1 MQDIFHTETTRFAH
15 AILPGAS
22 FAEKDGTFTNG
33 ERRIQRVRKA
43 LEPLS
48 GMAERQVI
56 CELSIRMGY
65 PISYHH
71 PLQIMDE
78 IASLTPIYGGIQW
91 FYPTKD
97 HPETS
102 TLYQELFS
110 RPGGKARFVP
120 SEFRGPGEVLLIQTK
135 HLAHVE

>member
-1 MQDIFHTETTRFAH
+1 MQDIFHTETTCFAH
-15 AILPGAS
+15 LILPGAS

-33 ERRIQRVRKA
+33 ARRIQRVRKA
-43 LEPLS
+43 IEPLP
-48 GMAERQVI
+48 GMAEWQVI

-65 PISYHH
+65 PMSYHH

-97 HPETS
+97 RPGTS
-102 TLYQELFS
+102 SLYQ
-110 RPGGKARFVP
+110 
-120 SEFRGPGEVLLIQTK
+120 
-135 HLAHVE
+135 